1 MHAPKT
7 ESSSQARSCITSDY
21 VRACRKG
28 MFLAGKTRTIGLY
41 CSLALPYSMP
51 SLKISSFLFLT
62 ILSCILSGSLSQ
74 KSAIVT
80 DVERGSRGASS
91 ARRG

>member
-28 MFLAGKTRTIGLY
+28 MFLAGKARTIGSN
-41 CSLALPYSMP
+41 CSLALPYSIAM
-51 SLKISSFLFLT
+51 
-62 ILSCILSGSLSQ
+62 
-74 KSAIVT
+74 
-80 DVERGSRGASS
+80 
-91 ARRG
+91 